1 MGSLASSTA
10 CRTLEPRTKTELQE
24 KLLQLPEKDQAELF
38 GVLQEQLFGPAPV
51 YDWQRE
57 LIAEALEDL
66 EKHPDDGIP
75 FAEAM
80 ALART
85 RIAQGA

>member
-1 MGSLASSTA
+1 M
-10 CRTLEPRTKTELQE
+10 TKAELKE
-24 KLLQLPEKDQAELF
+24 KLLQLPERDQAELL
-38 GVLQEQLFGPAPV
+38 GMLQEQLFGPAPL

-57 LIAEALEDL
+57 VLDEALEDL
-66 EKHPDDGIP
+66 RANPDAGIP

-80 ALART
+80 ANARA